1 MIRINL
7 LPARKTKQRETV
19 QQQLLAFAAVLCI
32 TIVGCVGWWKW
43 KDNEVQERNKIIS
56 AKNEE
61 LKQLEKIIGE
71 VNEFTTT
78 KKELEEKLAVIQDLK
93 KGKTGPVRAMDDLAS
108 EIPKRVWLEKVEEKG
123 GAVTFEGKAIDN
135 EDVSAFMKALEKSKY
150 FQNIQLSFSKE
161 HTFTTAGPGGESATI
176 YEFKITCGVN
186 YAS

>member
-19 QQQLLAFAAVLCI
+19 QQQLIAFAAVLAI
-32 TIVGCVGWWKW
+32 AVIGCVGWWKW
-43 KDNEVQERNKIIS
+43 KDNEVEERNKIIS

-71 VNEFTTT
+71 VNEFTST
-78 KKELEEKLAVIQDLK
+78 KKELEDKLAVIQDLK
-93 KGKTGPVRAMDDLAS
+93 KGKSGPVRALDDLAS
-108 EIPKRVWLEKVEEKG
+108 EIPKRVWIEKMEEKG
-123 GAVTFEGKAIDN
+123 GSLTFEGKAIDN

-150 FQNIQLSFSKE
+150 FRNVQLAFSKE
-161 HTFTTAGPGGESATI
+161 YLVKEKGASGNAATI
-176 YEFKITCGVN
+176 YSFRITCGVN